1 MTESLRLDGALQ
13 PPDIQL
19 SMLSYLGTVSS
30 THLCFSRTSSVTEL
44 PIFLLHVL
52 IPRRL
57 SANGIKPLFCHWWV
71 FGLTFQMEL
80 LLSELSVQR
89 RKNNAM
95 FSVKDSVTVCLQVN
109 EGKVK
114 PLKGIHPASNL
125 FSTGKRPNCQPQ
137 VVPVILALFI
147 ENRNQR
153 E

>member
-1 MTESLRLDGALQ
+1 MGALQ

-19 SMLSYLGTVSS
+19 SMLSHLGTVSS
-30 THLCFSRTSSVTEL
+30 THIRFSRTSSVTEL
-44 PIFLLHVL
+44 PIFLFQVL
-52 IPRRL
+52 IPGRL
-57 SANGIKPLFCHWWV
+57 SADGIKPLFCHRWV

-89 RKNNAM
+89 RKHNAV
-95 FSVKDSVTVCLQVN
+95 FSVKDSVTMCLQVN
-109 EGKVK
+109 AGKAK

-125 FSTGKRPNCQPQ
+125 FSTVKRPYCQSQ
-137 VVPVILALFI
+137 LVPMILALFI